1 MLKKNF
7 ASAGDPAVS
16 RPASVVKPRPMIL
29 VTGGT
34 GFIGQNLIRRLSL
47 EGYKVRTLIRPA
59 AYSPQLPRGVPV
71 EAAISSL
78 NDPRGLRA
86 ALVGVDVV
94 YHLAGV
100 HWEEPAPNLR
110 FTEVEGTRQL
120 LEAAQDAGVGR
131 LVYLSQIGADQ
142 LSAYPLLRA
151 KGLAE
156 ELIRHNPIPFTILRS
171 GLVYGP
177 GDHFTTI
184 IAKLLALAPGLLPI
198 PGDGSTLVQPLWI
211 EDLVSCLIWSL
222 DLEDLLNETLEI
234 GGPEFL
240 SLREVIEAVAGAA
253 GLHRALLATRP
264 SYLRILVS
272 TLRYFLPRLPISN
285 YWVDYFA
292 VNRIAE
298 LDALTKAFGLLP
310 ARMPRHLEHLK
321 TVEWRRLALAQLL
334 GNTE

>member
-1 MLKKNF
+1 M
-7 ASAGDPAVS
+7 DVYIPADDLADR
-16 RPASVVKPRPMIL
+16 RPACVVKTEPMIL

-47 EGYKVRTLIRPA
+47 EGHKVRTLIRPA
-59 AYSPQLPRGVPV
+59 AYSPQLPHGVPV
-71 EAAISSL
+71 EAAISSM

-100 HWEEPAPNLR
+100 HWDEPAPNLR

-156 ELIRHNPIPFTILRS
+156 DLIRHNPIPFTILRS
-171 GLVYGP
+171 GLVYGA
-177 GDHFTTI
+177 GDHFTTT
-184 IAKLLALAPGLLPI
+184 IAKLLALAPGVLPI
-198 PGDGSTLVQPLWI
+198 PSDGATLVQPLWV

-222 DLEDLLNETLEI
+222 DLEELLNETLEI

-240 SLREVIEAVAGAA
+240 SLREVIESVASVA
-253 GLHRALLATRP
+253 GLHRALLSTRP

-310 ARMPRHLEHLK
+310 ARMLRHLDHLES
-321 TVEWRRLALAQLL
+321 VDWRGAALAQLL
-334 GNTE
+334 GSAE

>member
-1 MLKKNF
+1 MRLLGYCGGQ
-7 ASAGDPAVS
+7 SPAAFCGKTVT
-16 RPASVVKPRPMIL
+16 MIL

-34 GFIGQNLIRRLSL
+34 GFIGQNLIRRLSV
-47 EGYKVRTLIRPA
+47 EGHKVRTLIRPA

-71 EAAISSL
+71 EAAISSM

-86 ALVGVDVV
+86 ALVGVEMV

-100 HWEEPAPNLR
+100 HWEDPAPNLR
-110 FTEVEGTRQL
+110 STEVEGTRQL
-120 LEAAQDAGVGR
+120 LEAAQDAGVER

-156 ELIRHNPIPFTILRS
+156 DLVRHSPIPFTIIRS
-171 GLVYGP
+171 GLVYGQS
-177 GDHFTTI
+177 DHFTTT
-184 IAKLLALAPGLLPI
+184 IAKLLALSPGILPM
-198 PGDGSTLVQPLWI
+198 PGDGTSLVQPLWI

-222 DLEDLLNETLEI
+222 NLEDVYNETIEI

-240 SLREVIEAVAGAA
+240 SVRQVINEIMAATGA
-253 GLHRALLATRP
+253 RRILLPTRP
-264 SYLRILVS
+264 SYLRIMVS

-292 VNRIAE
+292 ANRITE
-298 LDALTKAFGLLP
+298 LDALTKIFGLLP
-310 ARMPRHLEHLK
+310 ARLPRHLDHLEA
-321 TVEWRRLALAQLL
+321 VDWSRLAWSQLL
-334 GNTE
+334 GSAE